1 MTQISDTPWHPA
13 RESALRHLD
22 GFVPSTGRA
31 YQSRRNFD
39 LGPGRRGNTSTLS
52 PYLRRRLLTEREV
65 VEAAL
70 EAHGLDGSE
79 KFVQEVFWRTYFKG
93 WLERRPSVWQH
104 YLGLVEDAPTNLK
117 AYKQAI
123 AGETGIA
130 CFDAWARELTE
141 HNYLHNHARM
151 WFASI
156 WIFTLRLPWAL
167 GADFMLRHLL
177 DGDPASNTLSWRWV
191 AGLHTKGKNYV
202 AARWN
207 IEKFTEGRFSPDPGD
222 LAEDPEPLTEAFDP
236 GPAQPL
242 RAPRAPDAATPSV
255 LLVTVEDCSPERADL
270 PVIKAAATLRI
281 SARDAAPAVINFDR
295 GALADAAK
303 RLGHGEATSFDAPA
317 NAGALIDWAKAAG
330 AEQIVTPYV
339 PIGPTRDWL
348 DAAEPAMVQAGLTL
362 AEVRREWDTAI
373 WPLATA
379 GYFKVKKQ
387 IPRLIDDLSLR

>member
-1 MTQISDTPWHPA
+1 MPWHPA
-13 RESALRHLD
+13 RESALRHLG
-22 GFVPSTGRA
+22 GFIPSMGRA

-39 LGPGRRGNTSTLS
+39 LGPGQRGNTSTLS

-93 WLERRPSVWQH
+93 WLERRPSVWQR
-104 YLGLVEDAPTNLK
+104 YLRLVGDAPTNLK

-207 IEKFTEGRFSPDPGD
+207 IEKFTEGRFAPEPGE
-222 LAEDPEPLTEAFDP
+222 LAEDPEPLAETFDP
-236 GPAQPL
+236 GPAHPI
-242 RAPRAPDAATPSV
+242 RTPRAPDASKPSV
-255 LLVTVEDCSPERADL
+255 LLITAEDCAPGDLALPEA
-270 PVIKAAATLRI
+270 KAAATLRI
-281 SARDAAPAVINFDR
+281 SARGAADAVVTFDR
-295 GALADAAK
+295 GALADTA
-303 RLGHGEATSFDAPA
+303 RRSGHANATEFDALDPQA
-317 NAGALIDWAKAAG
+317 IVDWAKAAG
-330 AEQIVTPYV
+330 AEQIVTPFV
-339 PIGPTRDWL
+339 PVGPTRDWL
-348 DAAEPAMVQAGLTL
+348 DAAEPAFAQTGLTL
-362 AEVRREWDTAI
+362 AEARRDWDTTI

-379 GYFKVKKQ
+379 GFFKVKKQ

>member
-1 MTQISDTPWHPA
+1 MPWQPTRA
-13 RESALRHLD
+13 SALEHRD
-22 GFVPSTGRA
+22 AFIPSMGRA
-31 YQSRRNFD
+31 YTTGRNFD
-39 LGPGRRGNTSTLS
+39 LGPARRSNTSTLS
-52 PYLRRRLLTEREV
+52 PYLRRRLITEREV

-70 EAHGLDGSE
+70 AAHGLDGAE

-93 WLERRPSVWQH
+93 WLERRPSVWHH
-104 YLGLVEDAPTNLK
+104 YLSLVEHAPSNLK

-141 HNYLHNHARM
+141 THYLHNHARM

-167 GADFMLRHLL
+167 GADFMLRNLL

-191 AGLHTKGKNYV
+191 AGLHTKGKNYA

-207 IEKFTEGRFSPDPGD
+207 IEKFTEGRFAPEPGD

-236 GPAQPL
+236 GPAHPI
-242 RAPRAPDAATPSV
+242 RTPRAPDASKPSALLITVDDCTPG
-255 LLVTVEDCSPERADL
+255 DL
-270 PVIKAAATLRI
+270 ALPDTKAVATLRV
-281 SARDAAPAVINFDR
+281 SARGAEPAVITFDK
-295 GALADAAK
+295 GALVDTAQ
-303 RLGHGEATSFDAPA
+303 RLGHPDAVAFDAPDA
-317 NAGALIDWAKAAG
+317 QAVIEWTKSAG
-330 AEQIVTPYV
+330 AEQIVTPFV

-348 DAAEPAMVQAGLTL
+348 DAAEPAFAQAGLTL
-362 AEVRREWDTAI
+362 AEVRRDWDTAI

-379 GYFKVKKQ
+379 GFFKVKKQ